1 MSKADLVSKWGH
13 QADGGS
19 GTGNVGEGFMVPV
32 KTMDNGGKRNGVKEV
47 TDLDTDEVFMEIE
60 DGKFE
65 QVQVGGN
72 RKRVRNEDKGG
83 VGLSYNMEDVD

>member
-1 MSKADLVSKWGH
+1 
-13 QADGGS
+13 
-19 GTGNVGEGFMVPV
+19 MVPV

-83 VGLSYNMEDVD
+83 VGPSYNMEDVD